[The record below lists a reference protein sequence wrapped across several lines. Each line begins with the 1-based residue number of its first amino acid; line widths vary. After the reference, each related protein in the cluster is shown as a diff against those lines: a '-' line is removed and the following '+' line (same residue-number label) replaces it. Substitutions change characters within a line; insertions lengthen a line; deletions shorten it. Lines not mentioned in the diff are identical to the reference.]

1 MVVERS
7 INIVVANNMKIDNK
21 IIEEIKKTAEG
32 YFVDASSCHD
42 WTHVERVYN
51 LAVKIAKKEGAN
63 IGIIKIAAYLH
74 DIGRKEEMDKKG
86 KVCHA
91 EIGFELA
98 EEILSKYNL
107 GEEVVKNIRHCIL
120 THRYRNNHKPETIE
134 AKVLFDADKL
144 DSIGAVGVARDFL
157 FAGFYGGLLYVGNE
171 KEVAENAADYAYTK
185 KDTALLE
192 YYYKL
197 RKVKASILTKT
208 GKEIAKERHEYM
220 AGFFKRFDLEV
231 KGKL

>member
-1 MVVERS
+1 
-7 INIVVANNMKIDNK
+7 MKIDNK

-42 WTHVERVYN
+42 WTHVERVHN
-51 LAVKIAKKEGAN
+51 LAVKIAKKEKAD
-63 IGIIKIAAYLH
+63 IGIVKIAAYLH

-91 EIGFELA
+91 EIGSELV
-98 EEILSKYNL
+98 EGILAKYNL
-107 GEEVVKNIRHCIL
+107 GKEIVENIKHCIL
-120 THRYRNNHKPETIE
+120 THRYRNNYKPETIE

-171 KEVAENAADYAYTK
+171 KEVAENAEDYAYTK

-197 RKVKASILTKT
+197 RKVKANILTKA

-220 AGFFKRFDLEV
+220 ADFFKRFDLEV

>member
-1 MVVERS
+1 MK
-7 INIVVANNMKIDNK
+7 KIDNK
-21 IIEEIKKTAEG
+21 TIEEIKKIAEG
-32 YFVDASSCHD
+32 YFIDASSCHD
-42 WTHVERVYN
+42 WTHVERVHN
-51 LAVKIAKKEGAN
+51 LAVKIAKEEGAN
-63 IGIIKIAAYLH
+63 IGIVKIATYLH

-98 EEILSKYNL
+98 EGILSKYNL
-107 GEEVVKNIRHCIL
+107 DEEIVKNIRHCIL

-144 DSIGAVGVARDFL
+144 DSIGAMGVARDFL

-171 KEVAENAADYAYTK
+171 KKVAENAKDYAYTK

-197 RKVKASILTKT
+197 RKVRASIITKA
-208 GKEIAKERHEYM
+208 GKVIAKERHEYM
-220 AGFFKRFDLEV
+220 ADFFKRFDLEV